1 MRTKF
6 SAVNLKGETLDELKS
21 LKLLLDC
28 KTYDDVFACLIMRA
42 GLRESLDE
50 IRKIRSE
57 FPMIVDNTVK
67 HTMEELE
74 KRAKDNGSSVLHEA
88 RMLQR
93 DVVEKRSIG

>member
-88 RMLQR
+88 MMLQR